1 MKALVY
7 RELMRS
13 RRVVIYTLITSV
25 SAAVLFILAALS
37 FRVGN
42 LALLPQ
48 DMRDKFFE
56 LNNTVSL
63 PMMAFLAGIIMM
75 SAISTDS
82 ENNRLWRMFRTS
94 TPVTPLKFAGA
105 KYLMLCCW
113 LLVSVVCASLFS
125 WLFCLAADI
134 KFTLE
139 NFATAV
145 GCIEAVLLLSVVNQV
160 IQAFTRASK
169 DKAGLVLAAVFV
181 VPVMVVGYVT
191 TANDIDLGITPEKLT
206 ELCVTLLPFTP
217 LILAVIFGAGVLLT
231 AAAYKRRE
239 K

>member
-13 RRVVIYTLITSV
+13 RRIVIYTLITSV
-25 SAAVLFILAALS
+25 SVSALFILVAMS

-48 DMRDKFFE
+48 SMRDKFFE

-63 PMMAFLAGIIMM
+63 PLLAFLGGIIMM
-75 SAISTDS
+75 SAMSADS
-82 ENNRLWRMFRTS
+82 ESSRLWRIFRKS
-94 TPVTPLKFAGA
+94 TPITPLKFAGA
-105 KYLMLCCW
+105 KFLMLGCW
-113 LLVSVVCASLFS
+113 LLVSIVCAFLFS

-134 KFTLE
+134 QFTLG
-139 NFATAV
+139 NLATAV
-145 GCIEAVLLLSVVNQV
+145 GCLEAVLFLTVVFQV
-160 IQAFTRASK
+160 VQAFMRASQ
-169 DKAGLVLAAVFV
+169 DKAGLVLAAVFIL
-181 VPVMVVGYVT
+181 PVTVVGMYT
-191 TANDIDLGITPEKLT
+191 TENNIDLGITPEKLT

-217 LILAVIFGAGVLLT
+217 LILAGIFGAGVLLT

>member
-13 RRVVIYTLITSV
+13 RKKVIYTLFTSV
-25 SAAVLFILAALS
+25 SVALLFILVALS

-42 LALLPQ
+42 LAILPQ
-48 DMRDKFFE
+48 DMRDKFFD

-63 PMMAFLAGIIMM
+63 PMLAFLGGIIMM
-75 SAISTDS
+75 SAASADS
-82 ENNRLWRMFRTS
+82 ECDRLWRMFRTS
-94 TPVTPLKFAGA
+94 TPVTPLKFAAA
-105 KYLMLCCW
+105 KYIMQGCW
-113 LLVSVVCASLFS
+113 LIVSMVCAFLFS

-134 KFTLE
+134 GFSLE
-139 NFATAV
+139 NLAAAV
-145 GCIEAVLLLSVVNQV
+145 GCLEAVLFLSVVFQV
-160 IQAFTRASK
+160 MQSFMRTSH

-181 VPVMVVGYVT
+181 LPVAVVGFVCT
-191 TANDIDLGITPEKLT
+191 ENDIDLGITPEKLT
-206 ELCVTLLPFTP
+206 ELCVVLLPFAP
-217 LILAVIFGAGVLLT
+217 LIVAGIFAAGVLLT

>member
-25 SAAVLFILAALS
+25 SAAVLFILVALS

-48 DMRDKFFE
+48 DMRDRFFE

-63 PMMAFLAGIIMM
+63 PLLAFLGSIIMM
-75 SAISTDS
+75 SAVSADS

-113 LLVSVVCASLFS
+113 LLVSVVCAFLFS

-134 KFTLE
+134 QFTLE

-145 GCIEAVLLLSVVNQV
+145 GCIEAVLLLSVIYQV
-160 IQAFTRASK
+160 IQAFLRASK
-169 DKAGLVLAAVFV
+169 DKAGLILAAVFV
-181 VPVMVVGYVT
+181 VPVMVVGLYCT
-191 TANDIDLGITPEKLT
+191 DNDIDLGITPEKLT

-217 LILAVIFGAGVLLT
+217 LILAGVFGAGILLT
-231 AAAYKRRE
+231 TAAYQRRE

>member
-13 RRVVIYTLITSV
+13 RRIVIFTLFASV
-25 SAAVLFILAALS
+25 MEAMLFILLALS

-48 DMRDKFFE
+48 AMREQFFE

-63 PMMAFLAGIIMM
+63 PLMAFLAGIIMM
-75 SAISTDS
+75 TAASSDS
-82 ENNRLWRMFRTS
+82 ESSMLWRMFRTS

-105 KYLMLCCW
+105 KYLMLGCW
-113 LLVSVVCASLFS
+113 LLVSVLCASLFS
-125 WLFCLAADI
+125 CLFCLAADI
-134 KFTLE
+134 RFTLD

-145 GCIEAVLLLSVVNQV
+145 GCIEVVLIFSVVSQV
-160 IQAFTRASK
+160 IQAFMRASK
-169 DKAGLVLAAVFV
+169 DKAGLVLAAVFL
-181 VPVMVVGYVT
+181 VPVAVVGFVCT
-191 TANDIDLGITPEKLT
+191 ENNIDLGITPEKLT

-217 LILAVIFGAGVLLT
+217 LVLAVIFGAGVLLT